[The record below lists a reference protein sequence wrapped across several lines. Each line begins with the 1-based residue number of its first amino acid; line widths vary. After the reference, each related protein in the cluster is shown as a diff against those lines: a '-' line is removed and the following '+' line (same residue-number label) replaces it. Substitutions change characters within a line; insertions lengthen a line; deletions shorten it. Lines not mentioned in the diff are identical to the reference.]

1 MINISQLFTS
11 NNRSVLP
18 NQLTSEKFFYVL
30 GLHALIHSLLLL
42 GFVFY
47 QFVYPVFLN
56 SDAWVFIY
64 LSAFIILSVD
74 FLFFYFYE
82 RIKHR
87 PFFYGLYL
95 SLDAIL
101 MTICLSVVFPVLDF
115 VLVFI
120 YLLQITSAGVAGRYK
135 GAFAQ
140 GLLVSFLFSWILV
153 LNVSQIN
160 QPLLMSFVLSNM
172 GFLLVSG
179 LSGFFGTQLDKMNW
193 FLKTADQNFV
203 NLENLNKIIV
213 ENIKMG
219 LLIMDKNLSVSYAN
233 KAALSILNLT
243 SSVSVPVKVIFP
255 ELQQFISSDRQTDL
269 DYFKT
274 EYIGGDE
281 KKMIELFFSPL
292 SEEQRDNKKY
302 LVLFQD
308 CSKKHQ
314 LEQAKREKEKFIS
327 IGRMATRIAH
337 ELRNP
342 LASISGS
349 VQLLNDDN
357 KGQARDENNRL
368 KNITLSEISRLNR
381 MIEDLLNYASS
392 SEEGVNLQAQ
402 DTVKPLRDVLVNP
415 ILEDMEEQIQVHP
428 RWSHICSHFELHSK
442 GHILINAD
450 HLKQIFWNLV
460 KNSCESM
467 ESMKEGK
474 LTVESFDD
482 NEWVVV
488 RIKDTGTGIN
498 EKDKNLIFEAGY
510 STKEKG
516 TGLGLSI
523 VSKLVPLYK
532 GSIICESANQSTG
545 AVFTIRFPIQPNHVP
560 GERTMRKS
568 A

>member
-18 NQLTSEKFFYVL
+18 NRLTSEKFFYVL
-30 GLHALIHSLLLL
+30 GLHALIHSLLLS
-42 GFVFY
+42 GFIFY

-56 SDAWVFIY
+56 SETWVFIY
-64 LSAFIILSVD
+64 LTAFITLSVD

-82 RIKHR
+82 KIKHR
-87 PFFYGLYL
+87 PLFHGLYL
-95 SLDAIL
+95 LLDAVL
-101 MTICLSVVFPVLDF
+101 LTICLSVVFSALDF

-120 YLLQITSAGVAGRYK
+120 YLLQITSAGVTGRYK

-140 GLLVSFLFSWILV
+140 GLLVSFLFSSVLV

-160 QPLLMSFVLSNM
+160 QPLLMSFVLSNV
-172 GFLLVSG
+172 GFLLVAG
-179 LSGFFGTQLDKMNW
+179 LSGFFGTQLEKMNW
-193 FLKTADQNFV
+193 FLKRADQSFS
-203 NLENLNKIIV
+203 NLENLNQIII

-219 LLIMDKNLSVSYAN
+219 LLIMDNKLSVSYAN
-233 KAALSILNLT
+233 KEAMNILNLSSA
-243 SSVSVPVKVIFP
+243 SSVPIKVIFP
-255 ELQQFISSDRQTDL
+255 ELQQFVNSDKQTEA

-274 EYIGGDE
+274 EYIGGNE

-292 SEEQRDNKKY
+292 NEEHKDNKKY
-302 LVLFQD
+302 LLLFQD
-308 CSKKHQ
+308 CSKKHK
-314 LEQAKREKEKFIS
+314 LEQVEQEREKFVS
-327 IGRMATRIAH
+327 IGRMAARIAH

-349 VQLLNDDN
+349 IQLLNDG
-357 KGQARDENNRL
+357 KTHISDENHKL
-368 KNITLSEISRLNR
+368 MNITLSEVSRLNR
-381 MIEDLLNYASS
+381 MIEDLLDYAYS
-392 SEEGVNLQAQ
+392 SEENIDLQVQ
-402 DTVKPLRDVLVNP
+402 DTIKSMQNSLVNP
-415 ILEDMEEQIQVHP
+415 VLEEMEEQIQVHP
-428 RWSHICSHFELHSK
+428 RWSHIGSHFELHSK
-442 GHILINAD
+442 GNILISGD

-467 ESMKEGK
+467 ESMKKGK

-488 RIKDTGTGIN
+488 RIKDTGTGIS
-498 EKDKNLIFEAGY
+498 EKDKKLIFEAGY

-516 TGLGLSI
+516 TGLGLPI
-523 VSKLVPLYK
+523 VSKLVSLYK
-532 GSIICESANQSTG
+532 GEIICENANQSVGT
-545 AVFTIRFPIQPNHVP
+545 VFTIRFPIQPNHVP

>member
-1 MINISQLFTS
+1 MINISQLFTN
-11 NNRSVLP
+11 NNRSTLP

-47 QFVYPVFLN
+47 QFVYPIFLN

-82 RIKHR
+82 RIKYR
-87 PFFYGLYL
+87 PIFYGLYL

-101 MTICLSVVFPVLDF
+101 MTICLSAVFPVLDV

-120 YLLQITSAGVAGRYK
+120 YLLQITSAGVAGGYK

-140 GLLVSFLFSWILV
+140 GLLVSFLFSWVLI
-153 LNVSQIN
+153 LNVGQIN
-160 QPLLMSFVLSNM
+160 QPLLMSFVLNNM

-179 LSGFFGTQLDKMNW
+179 LSGFFGTQLDKMKW
-193 FLKTADQNFV
+193 FLKAADQSFTD
-203 NLENLNKIIV
+203 LESLNKIIV

-219 LLIMDKNLSVSYAN
+219 LLIIDQNLSVSYSN
-233 KAALSILNLT
+233 KEASNILNLT
-243 SSVSVPVKVIFP
+243 SSASVPVKIVFP
-255 ELQQFISSDRQTDL
+255 ELQRLIASDRQTDME
-269 DYFKT
+269 YFKT
-274 EYIGGDE
+274 EYIGGNE

-292 SEEQRDNKKY
+292 GKGQRDNKKY

-314 LEQAKREKEKFIS
+314 MELAKKEKEKFIS

-349 VQLLNDDN
+349 VQLLNDDH
-357 KGQARDENNRL
+357 KKQSRDESNKL
-368 KNITLSEISRLNR
+368 KNITLNEISRLNK
-381 MIEDLLNYASS
+381 MIEDLLSYAYS
-392 SEEGVNLQAQ
+392 SEGDVNLQASDAVKSTQ
-402 DTVKPLRDVLVNP
+402 DILVNP
-415 ILEDMEEQIQVHP
+415 VLEDMEEQIQVHP
-428 RWSHICSHFELHSK
+428 KWSHICSHFELHSR
-442 GHILINAD
+442 GHILINVD

-467 ESMKEGK
+467 ESMKKGK

-482 NEWVVV
+482 NDWVVIRV
-488 RIKDTGTGIN
+488 KDTGAGIS

-510 STKEKG
+510 STKDKG
-516 TGLGLSI
+516 TGLGLPI
-523 VSKLVPLYK
+523 VSKLVALYK
-532 GSIICESANQSTG
+532 GDIICESTHQSKGT
-545 AVFTIRFPIQPNHVP
+545 VFTVRFPIQLNPIP

>member
-1 MINISQLFTS
+1 MINISQLFTG

-18 NQLTSEKFFYVL
+18 NRLTSEKFFYVL

-56 SDAWVFIY
+56 SETWVFIY
-64 LSAFIILSVD
+64 LTAFITLSVD

-82 RIKHR
+82 KIKCH
-87 PFFYGLYL
+87 PVFHGLYL
-95 SLDAIL
+95 LLDAVL
-101 MTICLSVVFPVLDF
+101 LTVCLHAVFSVLDF

-120 YLLQITSAGVAGRYK
+120 YLLQITSAGITGRYK

-140 GLLVSFLFSWILV
+140 GLLVSFLFSGILV
-153 LNVSQIN
+153 LNVNQVN
-160 QPLLMSFVLSNM
+160 QPLLMSFVLSNI
-172 GFLLVSG
+172 GFLLVAG
-179 LSGFFGTQLDKMNW
+179 LSGFFGTQLEKMNW
-193 FLKTADQNFV
+193 FLKKADQSFV
-203 NLENLNKIIV
+203 DLENLNQIIV

-219 LLIMDKNLSVSYAN
+219 LLIIDKNLSVSYAN
-233 KAALSILNLT
+233 REATSILNLAA
-243 SSVSVPVKVIFP
+243 SSSVPVKVIFP
-255 ELQQFISSDRQTDL
+255 ELQQFIKSDKQIEMN
-269 DYFKT
+269 YFKT

-292 SEEQRDNKKY
+292 GEEYKDNKKY

-308 CSKKHQ
+308 CSKKHK
-314 LEQAKREKEKFIS
+314 LEQIEKEKEKFVS
-327 IGRMATRIAH
+327 IGRMAARIAH

-349 VQLLNDDN
+349 IQLLNDDKVHIN
-357 KGQARDENNRL
+357 DENSKL
-368 KNITLSEISRLNR
+368 INITLSEVSRLNR
-381 MIEDLLNYASS
+381 MIEDLLNYAHS
-392 SEEGVNLQAQ
+392 SEEDVDLQVQ
-402 DTVKPLRDVLVNP
+402 DTTQPLQGFLVNP
-415 ILEDMEEQIQVHP
+415 VLEDMEEQIQVHP
-428 RWSHICSHFELHSK
+428 RWSHIGSHFELHSK
-442 GHILINAD
+442 GHILINGD
-450 HLKQIFWNLV
+450 HLKQILWNLV

-488 RIKDTGTGIN
+488 RIKDIGTGIN
-498 EKDKNLIFEAGY
+498 EQDKKLIFEAGY

-516 TGLGLSI
+516 TGLGLPI
-523 VSKLVPLYK
+523 VSKLVSLYK
-532 GSIICESANQSTG
+532 GEIICESANQSVGT
-545 AVFTIRFPIQPNHVP
+545 VFTIRFPIQPNHVP